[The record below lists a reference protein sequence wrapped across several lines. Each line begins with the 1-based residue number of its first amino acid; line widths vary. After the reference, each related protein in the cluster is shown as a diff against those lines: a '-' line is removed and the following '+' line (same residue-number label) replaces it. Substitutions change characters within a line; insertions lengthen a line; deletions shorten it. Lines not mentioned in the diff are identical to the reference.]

1 MIEFELAH
9 CNNVQLNYILHLY
22 VGTRKK
28 HVQELPNPQR
38 HEHFIF
44 GLLKKVFILFPHNP
58 NEYTRPGLPTQQPMS
73 SAVMHGFGKEVEQK
87 EHQEITRH
95 QEQVYRFACFLQ
107 RNHIAVAY
115 DLMLKDTPASDVL
128 KWVEDQINDS
138 DYVILIITPSFSTF
152 LAKPPPS
159 EKEFIFGTGYVSRLV
174 NYPKETKFLV
184 VFLNRE
190 KDERLL
196 PRALHGHT
204 LYKICKPLEIG
215 ETRHDDLEDLY
226 AVLTNQKR
234 YTPSEPLGVIPLTKR
249 KVQWFITTL

>member
-1 MIEFELAH
+1 
-9 CNNVQLNYILHLY
+9 
-22 VGTRKK
+22 
-28 HVQELPNPQR
+28 
-38 HEHFIF
+38 
-44 GLLKKVFILFPHNP
+44 
-58 NEYTRPGLPTQQPMS
+58 MS
-73 SAVMHGFGKEVEQK
+73 SAVTHGFGKEVEQK

-95 QEQVYRFACFLQ
+95 QDEVYRFACFLQ
-107 RNHIAVAY
+107 KNHIAVAY

-152 LAKPPPS
+152 LAKPPPP
-159 EKEFIFGTGYVSRLV
+159 EKECIFGTGFVSRLV
-174 NYPKETKFLV
+174 RYPKETKFLV

-196 PRALHGHT
+196 PRALRGHT
-204 LYKICKPLEIG
+204 LYKICEPFEIG

-226 AVLTNQKR
+226 AVLTNQQR

-249 KVQWFITTL
+249 KVQGFITTL